1 LTASVRLFKASSGEE
16 KKLCNGAPDTGIIH
30 AKTNTAVN
38 KNKAMKAFSH
48 DGRYTGF
55 CSIVHIIPFLS
66 ISINSLLPKII

>member
-16 KKLCNGAPDTGIIH
+16 KSLCNDAPATGIVH

-48 DGRYTGF
+48 DGRHAGF
-55 CSIVHIIPFLS
+55 CSILVIIVFLS
-66 ISINSLLPKII
+66 IFFNSLLPKII